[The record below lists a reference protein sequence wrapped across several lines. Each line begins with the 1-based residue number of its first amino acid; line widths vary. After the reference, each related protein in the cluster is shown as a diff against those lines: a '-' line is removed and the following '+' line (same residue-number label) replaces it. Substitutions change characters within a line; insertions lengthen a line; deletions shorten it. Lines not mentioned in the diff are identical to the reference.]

1 MLLKDNT
8 PLGMFPF
15 LRLYL
20 ATLRIGLHSEKQT
33 NVYRIPDTLPATGDI
48 QIKKDDRSAPQHF
61 KSFLFPGSVVGPLSL
76 WHPLANSH
84 SPLFLATGTQ
94 P

>member
-48 QIKKDDRSAPQHF
+48 QIKKDDPNSEEAEGQTLLKLECQVNHIQLAGDDTQIP
-61 KSFLFPGSVVGPLSL
+61 FP
-76 WHPLANSH
+76 
-84 SPLFLATGTQ
+84 
-94 P
+94 